1 MSGQRLLLRATCM
14 FFPRSSTSL
23 RAAAPALFAAAMLGG
38 CAGVLP
44 RSVETTQSPWDSF
57 TSAKD
62 AYDQIAAGATT
73 LDGLRTLGFDPDTGT
88 NVRVLSY
95 LDLQQRFMPTPSVT
109 RSDLDPSVRACIEV
123 HDACSGLEVK
133 PQVTER
139 RRVGNALLDVFEFQ
153 RETVTTGWTFNALV
167 LLRDDTVVYKTWSGA
182 PNIQSRQKQTN
193 PLGPLQDL
201 GGFAADRAQGAVP

>member
-1 MSGQRLLLRATCM
+1 MPAG
-14 FFPRSSTSL
+14 RSSLPT
-23 RAAAPALFAAAMLGG
+23 RTIAAALLGAVTLSG

-44 RSVETTQSPWDSF
+44 RSMETTQSPWDSF
-57 TSAKD
+57 TTAKD
-62 AYDQIAAGATT
+62 AFDKIAAGSTT
-73 LDGLRTLGFDPDTGT
+73 LEGLRKLGFDPDTGT

-95 LDLQQRFMPTPSVT
+95 LDLQQRFMPTQSVT
-109 RSDLDPSVRACIEV
+109 RADLDPSVRACIEQ

-139 RRVGNALLDVFEFQ
+139 RRVGNAFLDVFEFQ
-153 RETVTTGWTFNALV
+153 RETVTTGWSFYALV
-167 LLRDDTVVYKTWSGA
+167 LLQDDTVVYKTWSGA
-182 PNIQSRQKQTN
+182 PNIQSRQKETN